1 METISIRDKF
11 ASLPIENRPFV
22 GGEHIRPTNS
32 RLLDKFCPADGSP
45 ITPIHACDA
54 SFVDMAVQH
63 ASQSFRNGRWR
74 QKSTSQKKA
83 VMFELARLMERDM
96 ENLAYLDALE
106 TGRPYTNFMQDSI
119 PKAINALR
127 WFTESIDKLY
137 EHYISTSA
145 SSLSFITHE
154 PLGVVGIISPWNDP
168 LVIAM
173 WKITPALLMGNSVVF
188 KPAEQSSFSALR
200 LATLA
205 KQAGLPD
212 GVLNVVTGLGE
223 ETGKALALHPEVRGI
238 FFTGSSEVGKAI
250 LRYAGESNMK
260 KVGLECGGKS
270 AFIVSEKCDQL
281 QAAARTLARNMFY
294 NQGQI
299 CSAPS
304 RLFLQRSIREAFLE
318 LLARELD
325 TYTPSDP
332 FALDSKVGAV
342 VSKAQYERIRHYINL
357 GIQSGL
363 AMLGPELPPSIAC
376 SGGYYVAP
384 TVFTDVP
391 PDHLLARDEI
401 FGPVLVCTVFD
412 TLQQAVDLANDSRF
426 GLAASIW
433 TANLDEALHGSRALE
448 AGIVH
453 VNSYGDDDMTAPFGG
468 VKESGLGKDKSLFA
482 FDDYSTL
489 KTTWIRLSGEGEQ

>member
-1 METISIRDKF
+1 MNTFSIRDKF
-11 ASLPIENRPFV
+11 SSLVIENRPFLN
-22 GGEHIRPTNS
+22 GEYVAPADA
-32 RLLDKFCPADGSP
+32 RLLDKFCPADGAP
-45 ITPIHACDA
+45 VTPLYACSANVVDQAVAHAA
-54 SFVDMAVQH
+54 RTYRAGV
-63 ASQSFRNGRWR
+63 WR
-74 QKSTSQKKA
+74 KKSTAEKKA
-83 VMFELARLMERDM
+83 VLFELARLMEQDI
-96 ENLAYLDALE
+96 ETLAYLDTLE
-106 TGRPYTNFMQDSI
+106 TGRPYANFIEDSI

-127 WFTESIDKLY
+127 WFAEAVDKLF
-137 EHYISTSA
+137 EHCASTAA
-145 SSLSFITHE
+145 SNLSIITHE

-200 LATLA
+200 LASLA
-205 KQAGLPD
+205 KQAGVPD

-223 ETGKALALHPEVRGI
+223 EAGKALALHGDVRGI
-238 FFTGSSEVGKAI
+238 FFTGSSEVGKLI

-270 AFIVSEKCDQL
+270 AFIVSEKCGQL
-281 QAAARTLARNMFY
+281 ENAARTLARSMFY

-304 RLFLQRSIREAFLE
+304 RLLVQRSVRDVFLDV
-318 LLARELD
+318 LSRELENFV
-325 TYTPSDP
+325 PGDP
-332 FALDSKVGAV
+332 FAPDTQVGAV
-342 VSKAQYERIRHYINL
+342 VSKAQYERIHHYINS
-357 GIQSGL
+357 GVRDGL
-363 AMLGPELPPSIAC
+363 AMQSPGLPSAIAG

-391 PDHLLARDEI
+391 PGHPLAQEEI
-401 FGPVLVCTVFD
+401 FGPVLVCSAFD
-412 TLQQAVDLANDSRF
+412 TLQEALELANGTRF
-426 GLAASIW
+426 GLAAAIW
-433 TANLDEALHGSRALE
+433 SDSLDEALLCSRELE

-468 VKESGLGKDKSLFA
+468 IKESGLGKDKSLFA

-489 KTTWIRLSGEGEQ
+489 KTTWIKLSGESIR

>member
-1 METISIRDKF
+1 MEKAGIRDRF
-11 ASLPIENRPFV
+11 ASLPIENRPFIN
-22 GGEHIRPTNS
+22 GEHIRPSNA
-32 RLLDKFCPADGSP
+32 RLLDKFCPADGSA
-45 ITPIHACDA
+45 ITPIYACDA
-54 SFVDMAVQH
+54 SVVDMAVLH
-63 ASQSFRNGRWR
+63 ASRSFRNGCWR
-74 QKSTSQKKA
+74 KRSASEKKE
-83 VMFELARLMERDM
+83 VMFELARLMERDI
-96 ENLAYLDALE
+96 ETLAYLDTLE
-106 TGRPYTNFMQDSI
+106 TGRPYMNFIQDSI

-127 WFTESIDKLY
+127 WFAESIDKLY
-137 EHYISTSA
+137 EHCISTST

-168 LVIAM
+168 LVIAL

-188 KPAEQSSFSALR
+188 KPAEQSSFSVLR
-200 LATLA
+200 LAALA

-223 ETGKALALHPEVRGI
+223 EAGKALALHHDVRGI

-281 QAAARTLARNMFY
+281 QTAARTLAKNMFY

-304 RLFLQRSIREAFLE
+304 RLFLQRSIRDVFLDFLE
-318 LLARELD
+318 RELES
-325 TYTPSDP
+325 YTPSDP
-332 FALDSKVGAV
+332 FALDSKVGSV
-342 VSKAQYERIRHYINL
+342 VSKAQYERIQNYIHA
-357 GIQSGL
+357 GMQSGL
-363 AMLGPELPPSIAC
+363 AMRGPVLPPSIAR

-391 PDHLLARDEI
+391 PDHPLARDEI
-401 FGPVLVCTVFD
+401 FGPVLVGTAFD
-412 TLQQAVDLANDSRF
+412 TLPQAIDLANDSRF
-426 GLAASIW
+426 GLAAAIW
-433 TANLDEALHGSRALE
+433 TASLDEALLASRALE

-453 VNSYGDDDMTAPFGG
+453 VNSYGEDDMTAPFGG
-468 VKESGLGKDKSLFA
+468 IKESGLGKDKSLFA

-489 KTTWIRLSGEGEQ
+489 KTTWIRLSGEGSP

>member
-1 METISIRDKF
+1 MKTLNIRDKF
-11 ASLPIENRPFV
+11 SSLVIENRPFLN
-22 GGEHIRPTNS
+22 GEYVIPADS
-32 RLLDKFCPADGSP
+32 RLLEKFCPADGAP
-45 ITPIHACDA
+45 ITPLYACGADV
-54 SFVDMAVQH
+54 VDQAVQH
-63 ASQSFRNGRWR
+63 GARAFRDGVWR
-74 QKSTSQKKA
+74 KKSTAEKKA
-83 VMFELARLMERDM
+83 VLFELARLMEQDI
-96 ENLAYLDALE
+96 ETLAYLDTLE
-106 TGRPYTNFMQDSI
+106 TGRPYANFIEDSI
-119 PKAINALR
+119 PKAIHALR

-137 EHYISTSA
+137 EHCISTAA
-145 SSLSFITHE
+145 SNLSFITHE

-200 LATLA
+200 LASFA
-205 KQAGLPD
+205 KQAGVPD

-223 ETGKALALHPEVRGI
+223 EAGKALALHADVRGV

-270 AFIVSEKCDQL
+270 AFIVSEKCDRL
-281 QAAARTLARNMFY
+281 ETAARALAKNMFY

-304 RLFLQRSIREAFLE
+304 RLLVQRSIRDVFLE

-325 TYTPSDP
+325 NFVPGDP
-332 FALDSKVGAV
+332 FAQDSKVGAV
-342 VSKAQYERIRHYINL
+342 VSKAQYERIRHYVDT
-357 GIQSGL
+357 GVQSGL
-363 AMLGPELPPSIAC
+363 AVMGPGLPPSIAS

-391 PDHLLARDEI
+391 PDHPLARDEI
-401 FGPVLVCTVFD
+401 FGPVLVCSAFD
-412 TLQQAVDLANDSRF
+412 AMQEAVGLANDSRF

-433 TANLDEALHGSRALE
+433 TASLDEALLCSRELE

-468 VKESGLGKDKSLFA
+468 IKESGLGKDKSLFA

-489 KTTWIRLSGEGEQ
+489 KTTWIKLSGESLR